1 MTDIGVRQYGGALLI
16 GTGVFGSFVA
26 MAADLPSH
34 ALNPDTARATEYIV
48 TELGPPP
55 PPLAGSAMNQG
66 HAVTG
71 VLVGPGHAF
80 LYSRGAVTDLGTLGG
95 PHSSG
100 QGINE
105 RRDVAGSSH
114 VFPNDFFTTHA
125 FLYRHGL
132 MKDLGTLGGARSYG
146 LAVNN
151 AGTVAGYSEGA
162 DDLDHAFLY
171 YAGAMHDLGALGGP
185 ASQAYGINDKGEVT
199 GWAQTRNFQ
208 VHAFVYTNGLMADLG
223 TLGGRTSQGRDINNK
238 GQVTGWSE
246 PPGNDAFHRAF
257 LYSDGTMKALVD
269 ALESDGF
276 GINDKGEVVG
286 SACDRAP
293 IGCRAFLYSKG
304 RTIDLNTVLDPV
316 TGLGWHVSE
325 ARDINNA
332 GWIIAN
338 GFNDTLSRS
347 GALLLRPKH
356 RAKLAVDIDIRPT
369 SKSNSINPKKQGI
382 LPVAVLG
389 SGEFDATQVDSS
401 TVHFGPGH
409 ASPVRDSRVVNMN
422 HDGYPD
428 VLLSFNRQA
437 TGIRCGND
445 TASLSGK
452 TFGGERFEG
461 SDSIRTVGCKQD
473 KREPQRP

>member
-1 MTDIGVRQYGGALLI
+1 MTDKGVRQYGGALLI
-16 GTGVFGSFVA
+16 WTAALGPFAA

-34 ALNPDTARATEYIV
+34 ALNPGNARATEYLV

-55 PPLAGSAMNQG
+55 LAGFAINQG

-71 VLVGPGHAF
+71 VSVGSVRAF
-80 LYSRGAVTDLGTLGG
+80 LYSRGAITELGTLGG
-95 PHSSG
+95 PFSFG

-105 RRDVAGSSH
+105 RREIAGYSA
-114 VFPNDFFTTHA
+114 VVPNDFSTIHA

-132 MKDLGTLGGARSYG
+132 MKDLGTLGGARSFG
-146 LAVNN
+146 QAVNN

-171 YAGAMHDLGALGGP
+171 YAGAMHDLGTLGGP
-185 ASQAYGINDKGEVT
+185 ESRAYGINDQGEVT

-208 VHAFVYTNGLMADLG
+208 FHAFLYTNGLMVDLG
-223 TLGGRTSQGRDINNK
+223 TLGGRTSQGRAINNK

-269 ALESDGF
+269 ALESDGL
-276 GINDKGEVVG
+276 GINDKGDVVG
-286 SACDRAP
+286 SACGRAP

-316 TGLGWHVSE
+316 TGSGWHLSE

-347 GALLLRPKH
+347 GALLLRPRH
-356 RAKLAVDIDIRPT
+356 GPKLHVDVDIKPG
-369 SKSNSINPKKQGI
+369 SKPNNINPKKPGV
-382 LPVAVLG
+382 LLVAVLG

-409 ASPVRDSRVVNMN
+409 ASPVRDSRVVNVN

-428 VLLSFNRQA
+428 VLLFFNRQD
-437 TGIRCGND
+437 TGIRCGSE
-445 TASLSGK
+445 TASLRGK

-473 KREPQRP
+473 QRQPRGT